1 MRFENLE
8 KEEIRNCFNNLND
21 YLNLKDR
28 KYVKYI
34 DLKCAV
40 IRLISYSAEFIP
52 LSEKQLTYVLKDD
65 MPYYDATLVVWKE
78 EDMENLAKKI
88 CDKFNPRT
96 NMRLRIES
104 LIFKENDIFDI
115 AVKDDDFSFNKPV
128 IDIQNTRGFFIGND
142 YQTNTYYYGVRNLEP
157 EEFIKEGHI
166 FVQFFNNILK
176 TKTTNLVHGAVVGF
190 DDNGILFC
198 ARGQRGKST
207 LAVLSMIKG
216 FDYVSDDYLILSKEN
231 NELYSYPIYSIITLS
246 PRMYNELYD
255 YLSSSRFVSNNA
267 RKDKYVFNISNFHD
281 KFKVKYPIKLCI
293 FPEITSN
300 KNPSIYPCKKGRA
313 IAQLIHSTL
322 MQTADL
328 SDTKTV
334 KKLID
339 MVYDFEF
346 YKFDLCCDIE
356 KNTQFLKEFL
366 EEFKNKKEKIVLNDF
381 ERFYI
386 DITFD
391 LANIIDSATGAIYS
405 MNKFATC
412 VYENLVAGVKKEKI
426 IQELQYI
433 PNIEKNINYL
443 IDSLTHR
450 GILADIVET
459 DKNPSINKSFI
470 EESQYVLSIHQHY
483 NSECIELVKENKEN
497 RNELC
502 IK

>member
-1 MRFENLE
+1 
-8 KEEIRNCFNNLND
+8 
-21 YLNLKDR
+21 
-28 KYVKYI
+28 
-34 DLKCAV
+34 
-40 IRLISYSAEFIP
+40 
-52 LSEKQLTYVLKDD
+52 
-65 MPYYDATLVVWKE
+65 
-78 EDMENLAKKI
+78 
-88 CDKFNPRT
+88 
-96 NMRLRIES
+96 
-104 LIFKENDIFDI
+104 
-115 AVKDDDFSFNKPV
+115 
-128 IDIQNTRGFFIGND
+128 
-142 YQTNTYYYGVRNLEP
+142 
-157 EEFIKEGHI
+157 
-166 FVQFFNNILK
+166 
-176 TKTTNLVHGAVVGF
+176 
-190 DDNGILFC
+190 
-198 ARGQRGKST
+198 
-207 LAVLSMIKG
+207 
-216 FDYVSDDYLILSKEN
+216 
-231 NELYSYPIYSIITLS
+231 
-246 PRMYNELYD
+246 
-255 YLSSSRFVSNNA
+255 
-267 RKDKYVFNISNFHD
+267 
-281 KFKVKYPIKLCI
+281 
-293 FPEITSN
+293 
-300 KNPSIYPCKKGRA
+300 
-313 IAQLIHSTL
+313 

-459 DKNPSINKSFI
+459 EKNPSINKSFI